1 MEKEKKVEVLRT
13 VFRNVRSD
21 ARFGV
26 HTQKDFAKAI
36 GVQPSSLSSAMNGDE
51 RYLTNSLLERVYSA
65 FPELL
70 GNNTNMV
77 VTGDVIG
84 NGNNVIA
91 GNNNKVSE
99 VIEPEYIEEL
109 REAAKAEI
117 EEELSIPI
125 VSGDIST
132 ASGVDVQTYIKKNE
146 DELESI
152 NPAKM
157 VAHADHAELMSDMAM
172 APTFLPGDYI
182 FLRFL
187 KDKNAITDGKR
198 YYFNSLHR
206 ASMIRKVKIEGENL
220 RLIAENP
227 SFGDIVL
234 PKSDVIRVAKIVGM
248 MRLTFGDYY
257 ADIEAVRQQKDEQ
270 IMKIIDHQGKLI
282 EEMGEFSR
290 RENILMQL
298 LANKQ

>member
-1 MEKEKKVEVLRT
+1 MKMQGRI
-13 VFRNVRSD
+13 
-21 ARFGV
+21 
-26 HTQKDFAKAI
+26 Q
-36 GVQPSSLSSAMNGDE
+36 
-51 RYLTNSLLERVYSA
+51 SA
-65 FPELL
+65 FPDLNMEWLITGDGDMLL
-70 GNNTNMV
+70 PAETPSI
-77 VTGDVIG
+77 VTGDIIG

>member
-1 MEKEKKVEVLRT
+1 MIKDRIDAYCAFKKIAV
-13 VFRNVRSD
+13 
-21 ARFGV
+21 
-26 HTQKDFAKAI
+26 
-36 GVQPSSLSSAMNGDE
+36 
-51 RYLTNSLLERVYSA
+51 SA
-65 FPELL
+65 FERQCGISNGYFGNLKNAPSMKMQGRIQNAFPDLNIKWLVSGGGDMLL
-70 GNNTNMV
+70 PADAPSI
-77 VTGDVIG
+77 VTGDIIG

-99 VIEPEYIEEL
+99 AIEPEYIEEL
-109 REAAKAEI
+109 KEAAKAEI